1 MYFVNLTTTRQ
12 LDGSESHEAVWGVG
26 NRVKERT
33 DDISSFLDGTDVAQ
47 HFLYMLFSRG
57 CSAVRVE
64 YTNCGPG
71 VKEDSTD
78 VWEVKNEY
86 RFY

>member
-1 MYFVNLTTTRQ
+1 MYFVNLITTRQ
-12 LDGSESHEAVWGVG
+12 LDGSESNEVVWGVG
-26 NRVKERT
+26 NRVKERA

-64 YTNCGPG
+64 YTYQGPG
-71 VKEDSTD
+71 VAEDSTD
-78 VWEVKNEY
+78 IFVAPNIY
-86 RFY
+86 NFY